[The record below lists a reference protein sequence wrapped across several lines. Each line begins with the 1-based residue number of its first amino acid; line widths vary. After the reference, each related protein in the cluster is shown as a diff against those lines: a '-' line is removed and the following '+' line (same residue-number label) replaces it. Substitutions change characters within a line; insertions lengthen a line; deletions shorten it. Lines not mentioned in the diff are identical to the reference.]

1 VRDSGRLLG
10 IVLGAGTAGALVL
23 GVVLG
28 LAQEESVTQWIGYMF
43 SILGAVAIG
52 FACFSGAPTSA
63 RKHVARRLRSNNDDE
78 PEVPEVAESKPF
90 VSEIVVLFAG
100 GLLLVAV
107 GTGLELVT

>member
-1 VRDSGRLLG
+1 MARLLG
-10 IVLGAGTAGALVL
+10 IAVGAGAAAALVL
-23 GVVLG
+23 GVSLG

-43 SILGAVAIG
+43 SIVGAVIIG

-63 RKHVARRLRSNNDDE
+63 RKHVAKRLRPST
-78 PEVPEVAESKPF
+78 PEAGTPEVAESKAY
-90 VSEIVVLFAG
+90 VSEVVVLFAS